1 MIPATLF
8 GIDWNTIN
16 GVLRA
21 VLPVTFAW
29 MVSKGW
35 IGAGSVADLI
45 TMEMAFVAAAWSV
58 YSNSQAATLARA
70 AAITATPVVTK

>member
-1 MIPATLF
+1 MLPTTLF
-8 GIDWNTIN
+8 GVDWNTIN

-21 VLPVTFAW
+21 ILPVGFAY

-45 TMEMAFVAAAWSV
+45 TMEMAVFAAVWSI
-58 YSNSQAATLARA
+58 YSNRAAATLARA
-70 AAITATPVVTK
+70 DAIAAAAKAAK